1 MGNLFNRIVA
11 ALPILPSASVATP
24 WRESPTEAAVFRQA
38 GVEGAFVSL
47 QERSGELR
55 GKNRQRAE

>member
-1 MGNLFNRIVA
+1 MGKPFDRIVA

-38 GVEGAFVSL
+38 GVEGTFVSL
-47 QERSGELR
+47 
-55 GKNRQRAE
+55 